1 MKTTALL
8 PLMALSAAKL
18 MPGSAPP
25 VAFEWFEYTG
35 RDAVFC
41 APLAPGH
48 FRNPIFAGFYPD
60 PDICRV
66 GDDYYIVK
74 SSFAYFP
81 GIPIFHSRDLV
92 NWTLVGHVVDRPGQL
107 DYDGLGVS
115 RGIFAPA
122 LSHHAGLF
130 YLVCTF
136 VDAGGNFLMTAAKP
150 EGPWSDPVWLGFD
163 GIDPSI
169 FFDDD
174 GRAWLVNNG
183 QPPDDMPSYDGQRA
197 IWLQEF
203 DIAGKRPVGPREI
216 IVNGGANPADH
227 PVWIEGP
234 HLFKKDG
241 WHYLICAEGGT
252 SEGHSEVVFRSRSV
266 RGPYSPGPA
275 NPILTQRTLAANRP
289 DPVTCTGHADFVETA
304 AGEWWAVFLG
314 CRPYEGNMYNTGRE
328 TFMLPVSW
336 VDGWPSVVAPGQAVP
351 PSPASPGS
359 KVVEAAAGAP
369 MTGNFTWRDDFRGH
383 ALSSFWIGLRQ
394 GPERPWALGDPGRG
408 LLLSP
413 RRDKLSGNGN
423 PAFIGRRLQHA
434 RFVASTALRVP
445 ATDGISAGLVAFQ
458 NETHHYF
465 LGVHRGKG
473 GLEVF
478 VERLKGGPAETVARA
493 AIPETARVEFRLVGD
508 GAACDFEYALSP
520 GAWQTMLSGADATLL
535 STQVAGGFVGT
546 LVGLH
551 ARVEP

>member
-1 MKTTALL
+1 LKTTALL

-66 GDDYYIVK
+66 GDDYYIVN

-252 SEGHSEVVFRSRSV
+252 SEGHSEVVFRSRSSPSGRLRPIGQTPLPARAMRTSSRRRPGNGGRCFSAAV
-266 RGPYSPGPA
+266 PTRG
-275 NPILTQRTLAANRP
+275 
-289 DPVTCTGHADFVETA
+289 TCTI
-304 AGEWWAVFLG
+304 
-314 CRPYEGNMYNTGRE
+314 
-328 TFMLPVSW
+328 
-336 VDGWPSVVAPGQAVP
+336 
-351 PSPASPGS
+351 PA
-359 KVVEAAAGAP
+359 
-369 MTGNFTWRDDFRGH
+369 
-383 ALSSFWIGLRQ
+383 
-394 GPERPWALGDPGRG
+394 
-408 LLLSP
+408 
-413 RRDKLSGNGN
+413 
-423 PAFIGRRLQHA
+423 GRRLCCPYHG
-434 RFVASTALRVP
+434 STAGRRSSPRGRPCRQARRRP
-445 ATDGISAGLVAFQ
+445 APKSW
-458 NETHHYF
+458 
-465 LGVHRGKG
+465 RP
-473 GLEVF
+473 
-478 VERLKGGPAETVARA
+478 RPAL
-493 AIPETARVEFRLVGD
+493 P
-508 GAACDFEYALSP
+508 
-520 GAWQTMLSGADATLL
+520 
-535 STQVAGGFVGT
+535 
-546 LVGLH
+546 
-551 ARVEP
+551 

>member
-66 GDDYYIVK
+66 GDDYYIVN

-359 KVVEAAAGAP
+359 KVVEAAAISPGETTSGGMRCRHSGSGSGKDPRDRGPWAIQAGASCSP
-369 MTGNFTWRDDFRGH
+369 RAGTSCPEMEIPPSSDGAFSMRASSPARPSGCRRRTESPRVSWHSRTRRTIISLACIGAKAASRC
-383 ALSSFWIGLRQ
+383 LSS
-394 GPERPWALGDPGRG
+394 A
-408 LLLSP
+408 
-413 RRDKLSGNGN
+413 
-423 PAFIGRRLQHA
+423 
-434 RFVASTALRVP
+434 
-445 ATDGISAGLVAFQ
+445 
-458 NETHHYF
+458 
-465 LGVHRGKG
+465 
-473 GLEVF
+473 
-478 VERLKGGPAETVARA
+478 
-493 AIPETARVEFRLVGD
+493 
-508 GAACDFEYALSP
+508 
-520 GAWQTMLSGADATLL
+520 
-535 STQVAGGFVGT
+535 
-546 LVGLH
+546 
-551 ARVEP
+551 